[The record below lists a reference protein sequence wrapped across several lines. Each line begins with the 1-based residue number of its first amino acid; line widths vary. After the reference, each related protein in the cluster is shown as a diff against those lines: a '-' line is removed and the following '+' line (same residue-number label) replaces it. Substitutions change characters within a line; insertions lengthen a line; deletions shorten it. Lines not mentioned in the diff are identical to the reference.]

1 MTYILKGLIETEITK
16 DEYDL
21 LHETLIKYRIN
32 QYISE
37 LIR

>member
-1 MTYILKGLIETEITK
+1 MNYILKGTIETEITK
-16 DEYDL
+16 DEYKL
-21 LHETLIKYRIN
+21 LHDTLIKYRIN